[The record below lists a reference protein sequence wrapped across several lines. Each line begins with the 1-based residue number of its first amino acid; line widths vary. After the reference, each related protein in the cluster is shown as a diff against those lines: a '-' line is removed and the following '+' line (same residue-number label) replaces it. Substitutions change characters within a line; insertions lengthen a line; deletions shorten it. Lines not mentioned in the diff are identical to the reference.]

1 MKKAE
6 LKDFLDQKAEQYE
19 HPNFIEH
26 DPIWIPHQYELKE
39 DVEIMAFLISIL
51 AWGQR
56 ITIINNG
63 KLLGELFGHQ
73 PYEAIKSRDFSGHPL
88 VEAFKHR
95 TFNGID
101 LDFFIR
107 SIKHI
112 YQEHGGLEM
121 AFSRGSNSL
130 ERIEHFRSLF
140 LETEHQDRSEK
151 HLASPAK
158 GSSAK
163 RLNMFLRWMVR
174 SSSKGVDFGL
184 WSSIKPSEL
193 LPPLDVHTARTARQL
208 GLLKRNQNDWRSVEE
223 LGNKLREL
231 DPNDPVKYD
240 FALFGLGV
248 NGEL

>member
-1 MKKAE
+1 
-6 LKDFLDQKAEQYE
+6 
-19 HPNFIEH
+19 
-26 DPIWIPHQYELKE
+26 
-39 DVEIMAFLISIL
+39 MAFLISIL

-56 ITIINNG
+56 ITIINKG

-73 PYEAIKSRDFSGHPL
+73 PYEAIKSRDFFGHPL